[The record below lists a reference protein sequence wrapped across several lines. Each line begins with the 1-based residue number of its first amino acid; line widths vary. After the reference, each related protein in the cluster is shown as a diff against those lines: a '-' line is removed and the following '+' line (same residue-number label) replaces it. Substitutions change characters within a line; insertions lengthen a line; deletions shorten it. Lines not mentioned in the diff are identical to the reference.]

1 MTLPPLGRSGWTNR
15 RGGRPGVP
23 YPTGMSRMLPRV
35 AIVIP
40 TRDRP
45 QFLGDAI
52 ASVTATAAA
61 SDRHGGCATIVVD
74 NSSTPDQT
82 AAARAVAEDHGATFL
97 VSSPAGVSRARN
109 LGLRSADADF
119 VSFLDD
125 DDAYHP
131 RFLDVTLGLFE
142 EHPDAAVAFGRPT
155 MCDAALEPVYE
166 PSPKDL
172 PAGDAFVFSAGSIV
186 SWGGALARRS
196 ILVDIGGFDDE
207 VAQSEDWDLQMRVA
221 AEHDFVGSNEVVQ
234 LIRQHDRGI
243 MTHHAWV
250 SYLRECQIVE
260 RRGLQLTGRQGRQ
273 LLRRRAMLL
282 RLRGRDAYDSIE
294 HAGSARRRGETGEAA
309 RFVLTAFRRSPVHAL
324 KAAVNAVR

>member
-1 MTLPPLGRSGWTNR
+1 
-15 RGGRPGVP
+15 
-23 YPTGMSRMLPRV
+23 MSRILPTV

-52 ASVTATAAA
+52 ASAAATAAA
-61 SDRHGGCATIVVD
+61 SDRHGGCSIIVVD
-74 NSSTPDQT
+74 NSSTSEQT
-82 AAARAVAEDHGATFL
+82 AAARAVAEGHGAAFL
-97 VSSPAGVSRARN
+97 ESSPAGVSRARN
-109 LGLRSADADF
+109 LGLRSTDADF

-131 RFLDVTLGLFE
+131 RFLDLTLGLFE
-142 EHPDAAVAFGRPT
+142 EHPDAAVTFGRPM
-155 MCDAALEPVYE
+155 MCDHELEPVFQ
-166 PSPKDL
+166 PGPKDL
-172 PAGDAFVFSAGSIV
+172 PAGDAFVFSTGNIV

-196 ILVDIGGFDDE
+196 VLVDLGGFDDE

-243 MTHHAWV
+243 MTHHAWI

-260 RRGLQLTGRQGRQ
+260 RRGMRLSGRQGRQ
-273 LLRRRAMLL
+273 LLRRRAMVL
-282 RLRGRDAYDSIE
+282 RLRGRDAHDSIE
-294 HAGSARRRGETGEAA
+294 YAEAARQRGELGEAV
-309 RFVLTAFRRSPVHAL
+309 RFVLTAFRRSPLHAV
-324 KAAVNAVR
+324 KATVNVVR

>member
-1 MTLPPLGRSGWTNR
+1 
-15 RGGRPGVP
+15 
-23 YPTGMSRMLPRV
+23 MSRMLPTV

-52 ASVTATAAA
+52 ASVTETAAA
-61 SDRHGGCATIVVD
+61 SGRHDGCTTIVVD
-74 NSSTPDQT
+74 NSSTPEKT
-82 AAARAVAEDHGATFL
+82 AAARAVAEANGATFL
-97 VSSPAGVSRARN
+97 ESSPAGVSRARN

-131 RFLDVTLGLFE
+131 RFLDLTLGLFE
-142 EHPDAAVAFGRPT
+142 DHPDAAVTFGRPM
-155 MCDAALEPVYE
+155 MCDHELEPVFQ
-166 PSPKDL
+166 PGPKDL
-172 PAGDAFVFSAGSIV
+172 PAGDAFVFSTGNIV

-196 ILVDIGGFDDE
+196 ILVDLGGFDDE

-221 AEHDFVGSNEVVQ
+221 AEYDFVGSNEVVQ

-260 RRGLQLTGRQGRQ
+260 RRGLRLTGRHGRQ
-273 LLRRRAMLL
+273 LLRRRAALL

-294 HAGSARRRGETGEAA
+294 HAGAARERGESGEAV
-309 RFVLTAFRRSPVHAL
+309 RFVLTAFRRSPIHAL
-324 KAAVNAVR
+324 KAAVNALR